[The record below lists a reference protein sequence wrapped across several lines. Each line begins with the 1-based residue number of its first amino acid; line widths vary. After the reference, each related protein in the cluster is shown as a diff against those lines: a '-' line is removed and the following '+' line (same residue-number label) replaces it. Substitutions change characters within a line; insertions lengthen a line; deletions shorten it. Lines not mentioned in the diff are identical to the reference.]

1 MSNLNQNQTIAEQ
14 VKTNDAVTKLDR
26 MRYNKNKLASTL
38 ALVAIVFNALY
49 FVCVY
54 KTDVGTYFYKM
65 MIGFSVL
72 YNLVFMLVAFLSS
85 ESVKNYKLSFAVVML
100 VLGVMQ
106 IVRIFYIPLQA
117 LRAPV
122 SEGSMTTVIDS
133 GKFILMTVYL
143 SLSSAS
149 LFAGGVIGAIRS
161 LKLTKFQQEIEK
173 EKANA

>member
-1 MSNLNQNQTIAEQ
+1 MSNLDKNQSIAEQ
-14 VKTNDAVTKLDR
+14 VKVNDAVTKLDR
-26 MRYNKNKLASTL
+26 MRYNKNKLSSTL

-54 KTDVGTYFYKM
+54 KTDVGAYFYKM

-72 YNLVFMLVAFLSS
+72 YNLVFMLTAFLCS
-85 ESVKNYKLSFAVVML
+85 ESVKNYKLSFAIVML
-100 VLGVMQ
+100 VLGALQ

-117 LRAPV
+117 YRTPFG
-122 SEGSMTTVIDS
+122 EGTVIDS

-143 SLSSAS
+143 SLSAAA
-149 LFAGGVIGAIRS
+149 LFAGAVIGIIRS
-161 LKLTKFQQEIEK
+161 KKLTNFEEAIKN

>member
-72 YNLVFMLVAFLSS
+72 YNLVFMLIAFLSS
-85 ESVKNYKLSFAVVML
+85 ESVKNYKLSFAIVML

-117 LRAPV
+117 LRTPFGEN
-122 SEGSMTTVIDS
+122 STVIDA

-143 SLSSAS
+143 SLSAAS
-149 LFAGGVIGAIRS
+149 LFAGGVIGVIRS